1 MTNVVA
7 INGIEVKFPFQPYQ
21 VQHDY
26 MSKVIEA
33 LQKGENAVLESPTGT
48 GKTLSLLCAALAWRE
63 QQVKQY
69 KANKAF
75 QQQNDKNDQDDDTN
89 MIPKIIY
96 ASRTHSQITQVI
108 WKFVSRVIIW
118 LRDYNLLNVL
128 LKIEKVMVC
137 SKITQ
142 YNFYFH
148 KNVLNCFID
157 FISDYT
163 NAQIK
168 KH

>member
-7 INGIEVKFPFQPYQ
+7 INGIQVKFPFKPYQ

-63 QQVKQY
+63 QQVRQY
-69 KANKAF
+69 KAF
-75 QQQNDKNDQDDDTN
+75 QSQNTNDKNNQDDDTN
-89 MIPKIIY
+89 LIPKIIY

-108 WKFVSRVIIW
+108 CF
-118 LRDYNLLNVL
+118 LN
-128 LKIEKVMVC
+128 
-137 SKITQ
+137 
-142 YNFYFH
+142 
-148 KNVLNCFID
+148 
-157 FISDYT
+157 
-163 NAQIK
+163 IK
-168 KH
+168 